1 MSSPYGSTRNDITI
15 WEVSAWLPPSE
26 NNPFPTT
33 CLFKRLSIFVAS
45 RGLCSVRE
53 GQATRLWSDTR
64 TAVSSP
70 PRAPWFCFVIPACG
84 KNLPGSL
91 KTGRA
96 KRLSVAFQ
104 LLRAV
109 DLIVPV
115 VWCPVPQAVCRGSC
129 TASKAEGFISGS
141 LYAQTCAASVQIMFH
156 QPCWLCTTSPQS
168 YLFSILSIFGISQFC
183 WCPTEVL

>member
-45 RGLCSVRE
+45 RGLCSVKD
-53 GQATRLWSDTR
+53 GQATRLLSDTT
-64 TAVSSP
+64 TAVSLT
-70 PRAPWFCFVIPACG
+70 PRAPWFCFIFPACG
-84 KNLPGSL
+84 QNFPGSL

-96 KRLSVAFQ
+96 KRLSVAFH
-104 LLRAV
+104 LLMAV

-115 VWCPVPQAVCRGSC
+115 VWCHVPQVVAQRLTHCFQSRRFYFRFAVHSDLHRFSPNHVLPAWLAVHYI
-129 TASKAEGFISGS
+129 TSEG
-141 LYAQTCAASVQIMFH
+141 
-156 QPCWLCTTSPQS
+156 
-168 YLFSILSIFGISQFC
+168 YLFSILSIFRIS
-183 WCPTEVL
+183 